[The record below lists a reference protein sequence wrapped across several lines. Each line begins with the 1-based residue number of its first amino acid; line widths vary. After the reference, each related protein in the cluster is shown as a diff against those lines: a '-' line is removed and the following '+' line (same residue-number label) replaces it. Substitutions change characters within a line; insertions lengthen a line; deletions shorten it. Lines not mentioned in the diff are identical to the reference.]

1 MYHLVK
7 AIWANGMA
15 MQVTV
20 WAQGQATAIERFKE
34 VMESRGVDFS
44 GAPFPERFEIS
55 YPSPDGRH
63 TEKRQTALMSF
74 SQEYNVFV
82 HMTDREGVE
91 SVLNAAVST
100 GQYSKVV
107 DHMMTDMYGMTD
119 ECEGDFVRRVW
130 GEI

>member
-15 MQVTV
+15 MEVTV

-55 YPSPDGRH
+55 YPIPDGRH
-63 TEKRQTALMSF
+63 TQKRQTALMSF
-74 SQEYNVFV
+74 SDEYNVFV
-82 HMTDREGVE
+82 HMTDREGVH
-91 SVLNAAVST
+91 SVLGEEISDERYT
-100 GQYSKVV
+100 EVV
-107 DHMMTDMYGMTD
+107 DLMMIDDDGMITKT
-119 ECEGDFVRRVW
+119 EGDLVHDAFAK
-130 GEI
+130 I